1 MIERERLIEIGA
13 SVAGVGIMLVLLYA
27 IGASHSEEVNGHQEL
42 GASGGE
48 LVVFG
53 IVAFVV
59 LMATVGV
66 FLIYTVTVVEA
77 EKDEADGSSA

>member
-13 SVAGVGIMLVLLYA
+13 SVSGVGIMVAILYA
-27 IGASHSEEVNGHQEL
+27 IGATHTDEVNGHQEL
-42 GASGGE
+42 SAAGGE
-48 LVVFG
+48 LVVYG

-59 LMATVGV
+59 LMAAVGV

-77 EKDEADGSSA
+77 EKDDSNGSSA